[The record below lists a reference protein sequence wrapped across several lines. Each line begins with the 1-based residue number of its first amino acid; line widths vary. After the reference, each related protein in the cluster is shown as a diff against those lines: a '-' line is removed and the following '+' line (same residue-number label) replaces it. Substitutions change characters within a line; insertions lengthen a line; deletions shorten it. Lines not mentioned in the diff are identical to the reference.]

1 MTFDNEKI
9 KKYKEKKEA
18 FKKENINNHVIK
30 KYGYIHYSRKKE
42 MKELDVVYDEGIW
55 GTLLLL
61 RRSTQGKL
69 ALPLNYSIGA
79 LKQLKYDS
87 RRTNKEIYN
96 AQGIKE
102 FDDFIFKNECNE
114 LEKELTLYNKITIW
128 SKYNDTNNALLPLY
142 FVNRF
147 YDVIKEKEISIIY
160 IDEKD
165 NPNID
170 LDSYSIEE
178 FENKVANRKIIT
190 RENLK
195 YWKNEWDNLIQK
207 DSDIRKLNF
216 PEISHHYLEEY
227 KEKIISLYSNGMKFN
242 QLILAVM
249 DSLKLTYSESMYL
262 IYEMSQKGIFLFKND
277 GKGFLKVDRTV
288 LLRKPVEEELNKKY
302 KAVKF
307 LKDDIYMV
315 SSISTNIFPY
325 YHDEHAD
332 VTELGLWGIVNSD
345 KEILIDTKYLYSFYE
360 VGENKF
366 IGCKGDTWKKINST
380 TRGNAVVSDN
390 KKFGLIDIEDN
401 VIIPFEYDEMDA
413 FQIEFSE
420 SKKIMC
426 VKALKYGDNKD
437 KKDEAILFDLNG
449 KILIPGDYEDFSW
462 YGNENRVI
470 VHINGDRFSDEEPH
484 KCGVYDIEKQKL
496 IIPLEYLDLE
506 EIDGNYYHV
515 ILKEDDSGF
524 IIDLNNNKI
533 GEKDDWKYIFT
544 EENGYRGTDIKNV
557 EYTFDIID
565 GKIENLSDTAD
576 IYVKQINDE
585 AYKENPDIDKLT
597 LLIRFSKFVHRIDDD
612 GEFYFEKLV
621 YGENT
626 DRNTLALIKAILNN
640 GIGEKARKR
649 LLIALY
655 YSYDYKNIYKEV
667 KMIVEDGDI
676 ENIDEVINYWKEEYS
691 GDINIGVAK
700 NEWLKEAKKVIE
712 YLESKRN

>member
-195 YWKNEWDNLIQK
+195 YSKNEWDNLIQK

-366 IGCKGDTWKKINST
+366 IVCKGDTWKKINST

-401 VIIPFEYDEMDA
+401 VIIDNLC
-413 FQIEFSE
+413 QI
-420 SKKIMC
+420 
-426 VKALKYGDNKD
+426 AHN
-437 KKDEAILFDLNG
+437 
-449 KILIPGDYEDFSW
+449 
-462 YGNENRVI
+462 
-470 VHINGDRFSDEEPH
+470 VHIGYGTAVAGGTTFAGSVTIGKYCIIGGTSVFNGHISICD
-484 KCGVYDIEKQKL
+484 GVTISGMCMVMRSIDKPGIYSSGIPAQTNKEWRITAARTLHIIEMYHRL
-496 IIPLEYLDLE
+496 SSLE
-506 EIDGNYYHV
+506 EQV
-515 ILKEDDSGF
+515 ESLTKQLK
-524 IIDLNNNKI
+524 
-533 GEKDDWKYIFT
+533 
-544 EENGYRGTDIKNV
+544 
-557 EYTFDIID
+557 
-565 GKIENLSDTAD
+565 
-576 IYVKQINDE
+576 Q
-585 AYKENPDIDKLT
+585 
-597 LLIRFSKFVHRIDDD
+597 
-612 GEFYFEKLV
+612 
-621 YGENT
+621 
-626 DRNTLALIKAILNN
+626 
-640 GIGEKARKR
+640 
-649 LLIALY
+649 
-655 YSYDYKNIYKEV
+655 
-667 KMIVEDGDI
+667 
-676 ENIDEVINYWKEEYS
+676 
-691 GDINIGVAK
+691 
-700 NEWLKEAKKVIE
+700 
-712 YLESKRN
+712 